1 MPVCRLFALS
11 LTVIALLSLGSPH
24 LIAQDG
30 PVALTAT
37 AHPPLPSDPDDFWL
51 APISDRHGGTLSTL
65 GRGVAALN
73 DGQAEQALALLRQP
87 LADPTLADYR
97 AYYEA
102 VALVRSNHRDDGLGR
117 LTSLA
122 ARQLPGYLS
131 EAVRLQLAETAESS
145 GGAAA
150 AATQYEALTTAR
162 VLPQDDVWMRVGRAR
177 LAAGDRRGA
186 GEAFARVYFEFP
198 FGDYAAAASAQ
209 LTDLN
214 AWEPLESGSSRYVME
229 LGRAERL
236 FGAKRYA
243 QARESYA
250 SLQPVQRNED
260 RELIGLR
267 LAECDHYLKR
277 YDSARHA
284 LEPWTREAKRLAEA
298 RFFYLTATREL
309 GEHAEYERLARELI
323 DAFPT
328 DSWAEEALNN
338 LATHY
343 ILVDDDTHSDAVF
356 REILQRF
363 PAGRHAQRASWKVG
377 WTAYR
382 EGRHE
387 ECATRFEQ
395 AAAAFPRSDYR
406 PPWIYWAARARD
418 QLGDTRQANR
428 LYGILVADY
437 LNSYYGRLASQALTA
452 RQVEPMTMAA
462 AVAPS
467 GEAASEARPASA
479 SGGGMPTAPV
489 IRALIGEGLYDDA
502 LSEVQWAQKSYG
514 DSVVLQ
520 ATAGLIYARKGD
532 LRRGINAVRRAYP
545 QFLAAGGEDLPRPI
559 LEVIFPVAYWGLI
572 QKYAPPR
579 GLDPYLVA
587 ALMAQESTFDAGI
600 RSGANAIGL
609 MQVLP
614 SAGRQYARR
623 LHIQRFSADKLTDP
637 EVNLRI
643 GTAYF
648 ADLIDRLGGVHY
660 ALASYNAG
668 PSAVARWIAERPGI
682 ARDEFIDDIPYPETQ
697 NYVKRILGTTEDY
710 RRLYSNRGA
719 SPTLGAPGVALGS
732 SPRVAP
738 AAPASSRAASASKA
752 SASKKKPHAP
762 KKKKKRRR

>member
-1 MPVCRLFALS
+1 MPVWRLSALS
-11 LTVIALLSLGSPH
+11 LTAIALLSLGNTY
-24 LIAQDG
+24 LIAQAG
-30 PVALTAT
+30 PVALTST
-37 AHPPLPSDPDDFWL
+37 AHPPLPSDPDGFWL
-51 APISDRHGGTLSTL
+51 APTSDRRPGTLSAL

-73 DGQAEQALALLRQP
+73 DGQAEQALSLLRQP
-87 LADPTLADYR
+87 LTDATLADYR

-102 VALVRSNHRDDGLGR
+102 VALARTNHRDDGLSR
-117 LTSLA
+117 LAALA

-131 EAVRLQLAETAESS
+131 EAVRLRLAELAESS
-145 GGAAA
+145 GAAA
-150 AATQYEALTTAR
+150 AAASQYEALTTAR
-162 VLPQDDVWMRVGRAR
+162 VLPQDDVWMRLGRAR

-186 GEAFARVYFEFP
+186 AEAFARVYFEFP

-209 LTDLN
+209 IADLN
-214 AWEPLESGSSRYVME
+214 GWEPLESGSSRYVME

-250 SLQPVQRNED
+250 SLQPVQRGED

-284 LEPWTREAKRLAEA
+284 LEPWTRDAKRLAEA

-328 DSWAEEALNN
+328 DSWAEETLNN
-338 LATHY
+338 LATHF
-343 ILVDDDTHSDAVF
+343 ILVDDDERSDAVF

-363 PAGRHAQRASWKVG
+363 PSGRHAQRASWKVG

-382 EGRHE
+382 QGRHE

-395 AAAAFPRSDYR
+395 AATAFPRSDYR

-467 GEAASEARPASA
+467 GEVAPDARGVSE
-479 SGGGMPTAPV
+479 SGSDVPTASL

-502 LSEVQWAQKSYG
+502 LYEVQWAQKSHG
-514 DSVVLQ
+514 DSALLQ

-545 QFLAAGGEDLPRPI
+545 QFLAAGGEELPRPI

-600 RSGANAIGL
+600 RSSANAIGL

-623 LHIQRFSADKLTDP
+623 LHIPRFNADKLTDP
-637 EVNLRI
+637 ELNVRI

-648 ADLIDRLGGVHY
+648 ADLIQRLGGVHY

-668 PSAVARWIAERPGI
+668 PSAVARWIAERPGV
-682 ARDEFIDDIPYPETQ
+682 ARDEFIDDIPDPETQ

-710 RRLYSNRGA
+710 RRLYSNGSAR
-719 SPTLGAPGVALGS
+719 PTLGAPGLAGGS
-732 SPRVAP
+732 SATAAP
-738 AAPASSRAASASKA
+738 AAAASSRKATGTRA
-752 SASKKKPHAP
+752 SASKKKGHV
-762 KKKKKRRR
+762 KKKHHR